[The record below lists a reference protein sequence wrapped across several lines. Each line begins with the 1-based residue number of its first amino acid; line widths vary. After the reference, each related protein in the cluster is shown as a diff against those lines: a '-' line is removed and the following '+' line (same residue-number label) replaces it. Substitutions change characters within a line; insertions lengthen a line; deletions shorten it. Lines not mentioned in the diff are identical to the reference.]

1 MFIYLTIGMMR
12 FIEEGKGVF
21 ADSQIL
27 VEFAPSK
34 WRENWKWV
42 STTTRFSFF
51 SHCGLSSCYQGKK
64 KRNNLGICSSELVK
78 TVEAVERLLSDQTA
92 LCVLLISWAVLC
104 CISRSFFTGFRSE
117 FRDLAFRKRSKLK
130 NVHCFK
136 AKDIK
141 LQLKA
146 RNQHFVPSF

>member
-1 MFIYLTIGMMR
+1 MRKEKEDLLTLKSWLNLHPVSGERIGNGYPLQPGSA
-12 FIEEGKGVF
+12 FLATVACPVAI
-21 ADSQIL
+21 
-27 VEFAPSK
+27 
-34 WRENWKWV
+34 RE
-42 STTTRFSFF
+42 
-51 SHCGLSSCYQGKK
+51 KK

-92 LCVLLISWAVLC
+92 LCVLLISWAVLG

-117 FRDLAFRKRSKLK
+117 FRGLAFRKRSKLK